1 MNISKT
7 DRGEIMQVQAVHRN
21 IIFATGRVSVD
32 KDTPNQMSAPFSQI
46 QYCEPDEMYK
56 AGSLFFPFIRNGYQ
70 LGYTKIPLEHM
81 NIRKRNVPTGRIV
94 EIEMLDTG
102 KIVEVHF
109 LENHFYKNKIGEE

>member
-1 MNISKT
+1 MECPLKNWIIISKT
-7 DRGEIMQVQAVHRN
+7 DGGEIMQVQAVHRN

-102 KIVEVHF
+102 KTVEVQF
-109 LENHFYKNKIGEE
+109 LEKSF